1 MADTEPH
8 PNTNT
13 QNLPPWLRDAYI
25 VNSGSKYAFTPYPI
39 DSYGSLPTY
48 LNDVGPFDKEIYS
61 LDLLQRTRTTDLN
74 APSLQVILN
83 ALVDALPLIIQNK
96 VGLHMT
102 GLPTSGDTGAVI
114 GQPDWFSQSDDDFD
128 KTVQDFENGT
138 IPPLNSG
145 NKQFILWVVSIGSP
159 DLSIPSYVTIVLRYG
174 RLGRITDW
182 GIIDAIG
189 KLGGST
195 GHLDR
200 VRTRITKLLPPNHGI
215 ADATEHQIWIP
226 PSEPGG
232 ICVSGLS
239 AYSVVAQLL
248 GRIGIMHCSGAS
260 FDADAFFAPMRPWFN
275 PDAVRAEALG
285 HAAVKAMGKLE
296 WKARLALFPVR
307 SFDDGVREVVWPG
320 ELAPSEIPPFAHALP
335 GLTESYNVSGDG
347 DSLFGEAEDQ
357 DAASESG
364 SSSSSSPGTHSE
376 TEVTELENYLL
387 LKREDIERVENMVAA
402 AKAAYREA
410 AEFSERLYTEV
421 LEPPNNSV
429 PSAYAVERF
438 FWLTQRTI
446 ERTRSAELQTTLLH
460 RCYASASIHNEV
472 MSRLHAEQRI
482 AVLQEQIEGLKTRY
496 TATDENLHAAYALRK
511 GRGRGQLADVD
522 VIAKAAIGEGEL
534 PVIAVVD
541 LEDDEDVAEADP
553 SNEKAPTEDSKE
565 RKHEFETTS
574 TRDRKPRKKAKK
586 H

>member
-8 PNTNT
+8 PDTNT

-25 VNSGSKYAFTPYPI
+25 VNSGSRYAFTPYPL

-102 GLPTSGDTGAVI
+102 GLPTDGDTGAVI

-159 DLSIPSYVTIVLRYG
+159 DISIPSYVTIVLRYG
-174 RLGRITDW
+174 KFGRITDW
-182 GIIDAIG
+182 GIVDAIG

-195 GHLDR
+195 GQLDR
-200 VRTRITKLLPPNHGI
+200 VRARVTRLLPPDHGI
-215 ADATEHQIWIP
+215 TDATEHQIWIP

-248 GRIGIMHCSGAS
+248 DRVGIMHCAGVH
-260 FDADAFFAPMRPWFN
+260 FDAEAFFAPMRPWFN

-320 ELAPSEIPPFAHALP
+320 ELAPGEIPPFAHALP
-335 GLTESYNVSGDG
+335 GSAASDNVSGDG

-357 DAASESG
+357 DAASGSG
-364 SSSSSSPGTHSE
+364 SSSSPDTHPG

-387 LKREDIERVENMVAA
+387 LKREDIKRVENMVAA
-402 AKAAYREA
+402 ALAAYREA

-446 ERTRSAELQTTLLH
+446 ERTRSAELQTILLP
-460 RCYASASIHNEV
+460 RCYTSASIHNKV
-472 MSRLHAEQRI
+472 MSRLDAEKRI

-496 TATDENLHAAYALRK
+496 TAMDENLHAAYALRK
-511 GRGRGQLADVD
+511 GHGKGQLADVD
-522 VIAKAAIGEGEL
+522 VIAKAAIGGGDL
-534 PVIAVVD
+534 PVIAAVG
-541 LEDDEDVAEADP
+541 LEDDEDVAEAGP
-553 SNEKAPTEDSKE
+553 SNEKAPTEDSKK
-565 RKHEFETTS
+565 RTS
-574 TRDRKPRKKAKK
+574 TRDRKPSKKAKK

>member
-8 PNTNT
+8 PDTNT

-25 VNSGSKYAFTPYPI
+25 VNSGSRYAFTPYPL

-102 GLPTSGDTGAVI
+102 GLPIDGDTGAVI

-182 GIIDAIG
+182 GIVDAIG

-195 GHLDR
+195 GQLDR
-200 VRTRITKLLPPNHGI
+200 VRTRITRLLPPSHGI

-248 GRIGIMHCSGAS
+248 DRIGIMHCAGVH
-260 FDADAFFAPMRPWFN
+260 FDAEAFFAPMRPWFN
-275 PDAVRAEALG
+275 PDAVRAEVLG

-307 SFDDGVREVVWPG
+307 SFDDGVRETVWPG
-320 ELAPSEIPPFAHALP
+320 ELAPGEIPPFAHALP
-335 GLTESYNVSGDG
+335 GSTASDNVSGDG

-357 DAASESG
+357 DAAS
-364 SSSSSSPGTHSE
+364 SSSPDTHPG

-387 LKREDIERVENMVAA
+387 LKREDIKRVENMVAA
-402 AKAAYREA
+402 ALAAYREA

-438 FWLTQRTI
+438 FWLTQRTT
-446 ERTRSAELQTTLLH
+446 ERTRSAELQTTLLP
-460 RCYASASIHNEV
+460 RCYTSASIHNKV
-472 MSRLHAEQRI
+472 MSRLDAEKRI

-496 TATDENLHAAYALRK
+496 TAMDENLHAAYALRK
-511 GRGRGQLADVD
+511 GRGKGQLADVD
-522 VIAKAAIGEGEL
+522 VIAKAAIGGGDL
-534 PVIAVVD
+534 PVIAAVG
-541 LEDDEDVAEADP
+541 LEDDEDVAEAGP
-553 SNEKAPTEDSKE
+553 SNEKAPTEDSKK
-565 RKHEFETTS
+565 RTS
-574 TRDRKPRKKAKK
+574 TRDRKPSKKAKK